1 MLVLLCI
8 KLINGIDYCMLW
20 ESIIMTVV
28 IENIVDVIIAIRNV
42 YISCFLDVSIATTAQ
57 SYKIPFSFL
66 GFTML
71 NNLLL
76 DIYRHSYRQLTCTLG
91 RLSTRV

>member
-1 MLVLLCI
+1 
-8 KLINGIDYCMLW
+8 
-20 ESIIMTVV
+20 MTVV

-42 YISCFLDVSIATTAQ
+42 YISCFLDVSRATTSQ

-76 DIYRHSYRQLTCTLG
+76 DIY
-91 RLSTRV
+91 